1 MARREPDRL
10 VYDDRMIHCCL
21 YFIAPHRLKH
31 IDLAFMRRLHRHVNI
46 VPIIAKSDTMTT
58 KEKEEFKLLVREELS
73 AAGITLFPF
82 DMDVVRQMEKQDKQE
97 YKPPCGRSSA
107 RRTRTSRRVSI
118 KR

>member
-31 IDLAFMRRLHRHVNI
+31 IDIAFMRRIHKMVNI

-58 KEKEEFKLLVREELS
+58 DEKMNFKEEVRK
-73 AAGITLFPF
+73 AHPYVQRAP
-82 DMDVVRQMEKQDKQE
+82 R
-97 YKPPCGRSSA
+97 
-107 RRTRTSRRVSI
+107 
-118 KR
+118 

>member
-31 IDLAFMRRLHRHVNI
+31 IDIAFMRALHRKVNI

-58 KEKEEFKLLVREELS
+58 KEKEEFKLQAREALVSNPHPHPHPHPNLS
-73 AAGITLFPF
+73 CRRAS
-82 DMDVVRQMEKQDKQE
+82 
-97 YKPPCGRSSA
+97 RSSLTLTLTLA
-107 RRTRTSRRVSI
+107 LTLTLT
-118 KR
+118 